1 MVIGR
6 YADDLENP
14 ASDVEEDYM
23 DEIYED
29 DEISYWIVSS
39 YFPFVRL
46 IKSRYGIFAVPKAL
60 YDLIQGGAHHR
71 RLILA
76 EV

>member
-29 DEISYWIVSS
+29 DEI
-39 YFPFVRL
+39 
-46 IKSRYGIFAVPKAL
+46 
-60 YDLIQGGAHHR
+60 
-71 RLILA
+71 
-76 EV
+76 

>member
-1 MVIGR
+1 MVIGI

-14 ASDVEEDYM
+14 ASDVEEDCM

-39 YFPFVRL
+39 YFYLL
-46 IKSRYGIFAVPKAL
+46 IFTKRGYGIIAVPKAL
-60 YDLIQGGAHHR
+60 
-71 RLILA
+71 
-76 EV
+76 